1 MGQAAARHSDR
12 TGVSSE
18 CLVKKQPQRQQHA
31 WLAGAATVDSGAS
44 LEVRAL
50 GTHVVER
57 GEEVGVVEGRD
68 GQLVGGCG
76 AALDVPPGLCHVA
89 APLLDLR
96 PRAVSAED
104 SRSKVPRPQNPGP
117 VQPTHSRIR
126 SESSPRS
133 RNPRLR

>member
-1 MGQAAARHSDR
+1 M
-12 TGVSSE
+12 
-18 CLVKKQPQRQQHA
+18 KKQPQRQQHA

-96 PRAVSAED
+96 PRAVSEI
-104 SRSKVPRPQNPGP
+104 NP
-117 VQPTHSRIR
+117 
-126 SESSPRS
+126 SSSFTASPLLLLLKAGARC
-133 RNPRLR
+133 NPRVLFALAYNIAY